1 MRLPQGV
8 LGPFSRVISTRFASG
23 EVGRMS
29 KKNLLVT
36 TDLLDRVS
44 IKQLSRYANV
54 FLASAVGKDELA
66 TLLPSV
72 DAMMIF
78 SWPKFLKEGAV
89 SEMGRLRFIQSILA
103 GVNHIPFNQLDKQ
116 VTVSSNAGAYS
127 GPVAEYAWGLL
138 LSAAKRIV
146 EHHTAIREGRGV
158 LVRHGDAAQGVYILK
173 GKTLGVLGY
182 GGIGTVVAR
191 IARAFEMKVVAFTRR
206 SGYRPGVTFLQ
217 GERGLDKTLKE
228 SDAIV
233 LALPLTKATTRVI
246 DKDRLS
252 LMKERMVLVNV
263 ARGEL
268 VDEEALYHHLKAN
281 PDFRYATDVWWYRDG
296 RESLST
302 SYDFASLPN
311 FVGVPHVSGP
321 SGLATGQPVK
331 IAVENTLRF
340 LRNQQPNNI
349 VDRTDYTG

>member
-1 MRLPQGV
+1 
-8 LGPFSRVISTRFASG
+8 
-23 EVGRMS
+23 MS

-36 TDLLDRVS
+36 TDLLDGASV
-44 IKQLSRYANV
+44 KQLSRYANV
-54 FLASAVGKDELA
+54 ILASAVGEEELA

-78 SWPKFLKEGAV
+78 SWPKFLKEDVLPG
-89 SEMGRLRFIQSILA
+89 MGRLRFIQSILA
-103 GVNHIPFNQLDKQ
+103 GVNHIPFNQLDKR

-146 EHHTAIREGRGV
+146 EHHTAIREGHGA
-158 LVRHGDAAQGVYILK
+158 LVRHGDAAQGVYILN
-173 GKTLGVLGY
+173 GKTLGILGY

-191 IARAFEMKVVAFTRR
+191 IARAFGMRLVAFTRSR
-206 SGYRPGVTFLQ
+206 RHGQGVTFLQ
-217 GERGLDKTLKE
+217 GERGLDRILRE

-233 LALPLTKATTRVI
+233 LALPLTKVTTRII
-246 DKDRLS
+246 DKNRLS
-252 LMKERMVLVNV
+252 VMKQKMVLVNV

-268 VDEEALYHHLKAN
+268 VDEEALYYHLKAN
-281 PDFRYATDVWWYRDG
+281 PDFRYATDVWWYKEG

-302 SYDFASLPN
+302 SFDFASLPN
-311 FVGVPHVSGP
+311 FVGIPHVSGP
-321 SGLATGQPVK
+321 SGLATGQPIK

-340 LRNQQPNNI
+340 LKNQQPKNI
-349 VDRTDYTG
+349 VDRSDYMG